1 MPVRY
6 NMHMDIDFT
15 YLLTVATLVVLAI
28 WLTDVVLRVVRRR
41 LGLEVSEQRAVVVQ
55 YARSLLPALL
65 LIVLI
70 RGFLWEPYQIPS
82 GSMVPTLEVGDFV
95 LVNKHSYGVRLP
107 VLGTKLMEVDK
118 PERGDV
124 MVFVPPH
131 DDRYFIKRV
140 IGVPGDRIV
149 YVNKSLY
156 LNGERINQRLIE
168 RNGSVQAFEES
179 LGGEPHTIYA
189 SGAQPPRM
197 RGEWVVPRGHYFVM
211 GDNRDYSEDSRS
223 WGFVSEEKVVGKA
236 VAIWA
241 HKDAGWRLPTFERN
255 RFI

>member
-1 MPVRY
+1 MR
-6 NMHMDIDFT
+6 MDIDFT
-15 YLLTVATLVVLAI
+15 YLLTVATLVVFAI
-28 WLTDVVLRVVRRR
+28 WLTDVVSRAVRRK
-41 LGLEVSEQRAVVVQ
+41 LGQELSEQRAVLVQ
-55 YARSLLPALL
+55 YARTLLPALL

-107 VLGTKLMEVDK
+107 VLGTKLMDVDK

-140 IGVPGDRIV
+140 IGLPGDRIV

-156 LNGERINQRLIE
+156 LNGERISQRLIE

-179 LGGEPHTIYA
+179 LGVEPHTIYA

-197 RGEWVVPRGHYFVM
+197 RGEWVVPNSHYFVM
-211 GDNRDYSEDSRS
+211 GDNRDFSEDSRS

-241 HKDAGWRLPTFERN
+241 HKDSGWRLPTFERN